1 MTQKRMKKISVII
14 VTYNS
19 EKDIYDC
26 VTSIRRC
33 ADIDLSEIELIV
45 VDNQSR
51 GCQQMFSKLKD
62 LWGEDIILV
71 ENTHNGGYGQGN
83 NIGIAH
89 STAPIVMIMN
99 PDVRLVDKC
108 FRTVVDEFDSDSRLI
123 MYGMKQMY
131 DDSHPSTNSFCC
143 TTLMNGCL
151 RTLLTGLCVRLDWYI
166 PRIMYF
172 SGSCFFVRKDMF
184 ESVGLFDES
193 VFLYGEE
200 DDIHYRLMKR
210 YGTKFKYNP
219 HLRYIHLVQGR
230 KLSVDYETKLL
241 EVDLYHHEKKGFGR
255 LSTLRTY
262 LQINT
267 TLLVRSHVSRLLG
280 RCDEDDFRKLKEF
293 RRVIKGKIAGEK
305 NKRDM

>member
-1 MTQKRMKKISVII
+1 MKRISIII

-26 VTSIRRC
+26 VASIRRC

-45 VDNQSR
+45 VDNQSM
-51 GCQQMFSKLKD
+51 GCERMFARLKE
-62 LWGEDIILV
+62 LWGEDIILI
-71 ENTHNGGYGQGN
+71 ENTRNGGYGQGN
-83 NIGIAH
+83 NIGIRR
-89 STAPIVMIMN
+89 SSAPVVMIMN
-99 PDVRLVDKC
+99 PDVRLVDSC
-108 FRTVVDEFDSDSRLI
+108 FRTTVDEFEGDSGLI

-131 DDSHPSTNSFCC
+131 DASHTSTGSFWC
-143 TTLMNGCL
+143 TTLMNGYL

-166 PRIMYF
+166 PRFMYF

-219 HLRYIHLVQGR
+219 RLRYIHLVKGR
-230 KLSVDYETKLL
+230 KLSVDYETRLL
-241 EVDLYHHEKKGFGR
+241 EVDLYHHRKKGLGR

-267 TLLVRSHVSRLLG
+267 TLLARCYVLRLIG
-280 RCDEDDFRKLKEF
+280 RCDEADFRKLKDF
-293 RRVIKGKIAGEK
+293 RRVIREK
-305 NKRDM
+305 MAEAKQDVES